1 MIQIS
6 KLKNGMRLITDSDAG
21 AQTVSIGVWVGVGA
35 RYETA
40 ENNGISHVLEHM
52 AFKGTKTRS
61 AAQISSAIED
71 VGGIMNAYT
80 GRDVTAYYVKV
91 LKEDVALGIDLIAD
105 ILQHS
110 VMDAPNWPKNK
121 A

>member
-1 MIQIS
+1 MRGRKPFPS
-6 KLKNGMRLITDSDAG
+6 ACGLVLARGMKRPKTTGFPMCWSIWLLRGQRRG
-21 AQTVSIGVWVGVGA
+21 A
-35 RYETA
+35 
-40 ENNGISHVLEHM
+40 
-52 AFKGTKTRS
+52 

-110 VMDAPNWPKNK
+110 VMDAAELAKEQGVIVQEINMAK
-121 A
+121 